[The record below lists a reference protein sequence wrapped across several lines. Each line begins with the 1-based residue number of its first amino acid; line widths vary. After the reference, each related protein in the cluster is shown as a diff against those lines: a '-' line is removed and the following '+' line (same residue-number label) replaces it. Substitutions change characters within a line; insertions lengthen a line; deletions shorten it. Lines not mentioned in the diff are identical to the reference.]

1 MRFGKK
7 TQVAAG
13 IVSMAVLAAVTAGC
27 ETKPTP
33 AQEQMAS
40 RVEAAASK
48 SEMAASKA
56 EQAAKNAADAAAK
69 AQAAADKAEA
79 MFHKGMRK

>member
-1 MRFGKK
+1 MRFGRKI
-7 TQVAAG
+7 QVGASLVSLALLAG
-13 IVSMAVLAAVTAGC
+13 TMAGC
-27 ETKPTP
+27 ATGPTP

-40 RVEAAASK
+40 RIEAAASK
-48 SEMAASKA
+48 ADMAASKA
-56 EQAAKNAADAAAK
+56 EQAAKNAADAAAR

>member
-7 TQVAAG
+7 TQVAVS
-13 IVSMAVLAAVTAGC
+13 IVGMAVLAAVTAGC

-48 SEMAASKA
+48 SEAAASKA

-69 AQAAADKAEA
+69 AQAAADKTEA
-79 MFHKGMRK
+79 MFHKHLRK

>member
-7 TQVAAG
+7 TQVAASIAG
-13 IVSMAVLAAVTAGC
+13 MAVFAAVTAGC
-27 ETKPTP
+27 EKKPTP

-40 RVEAAASK
+40 RIDAAASK
-48 SEMAASKA
+48 AEMAASKA

-69 AQAAADKAEA
+69 AQAAADKAES

>member
-1 MRFGKK
+1 MRFGK
-7 TQVAAG
+7 TIQVAAG
-13 IVSMAVLAAVTAGC
+13 VVSMAVLAAVTTGC

-40 RVEAAASK
+40 RVDAAASK
-48 SEMAASKA
+48 SEAAASKA

-69 AQAAADKAEA
+69 AQAAADKSDA
-79 MFHKGMRK
+79 MFQKHLRK